1 MCTRNRS
8 RLMRLSTPANT
19 IGILRSPSL
28 QDVRLTCTIHSN
40 AKIQHIGRKISL
52 QTVP

>member
-19 IGILRSPSL
+19 IGILRSPSP
-28 QDVRLTCTIHSN
+28 QDVRLTCIIHSN

>member
-1 MCTRNRS
+1 MCTRNRF
-8 RLMRLSTPANT
+8 RLMRLSTPANS
-19 IGILRSPSL
+19 IGILRSPSP
-28 QDVRLTCTIHSN
+28 QDVRLTRTIHSN